1 MNPFLSLENQ
11 LLTTKFYVPVSLGPL
26 LSRPRLTSLLNESRK
41 YSLTLVSAA
50 AGFGKTTLL
59 STWSQSLPA
68 NSPRVAWVS
77 LDEEDNEPRLF
88 WTYILAAFNKQLP
101 ERFSSLLALLQ
112 SPQSPPLSTLLAE
125 LINLLV
131 EQTDHFLLIL
141 DDYQV
146 ITEPQVHSTLSYL
159 VEHLPAQL
167 RIILSTRAD
176 PPLPLVQLRARR
188 QVLEVRTDQLRCTAE
203 ETGAFFKVV
212 MGMQLPEE
220 TTQEVT
226 VRTEGWL
233 VGLQLL
239 TLSLPEQ
246 ANPLSLLKEVSGDQR
261 YILDY
266 LTQEVLGRQPQE
278 VRTFLLCT
286 SILGRLTTS
295 LCDAVMEHHDSQQ
308 MLQWLEGANLFV
320 VSLDSKRQWYRYH
333 ALFTEA
339 LQQQLEQTHAD
350 LMPILHHRASL
361 WYAQHNQTAEAIVH
375 ALYAKEW
382 SRAADLIEQM
392 LLPLLSLTWGASK
405 HVLITIKKWLE
416 LLPVD
421 MMHSRPSLCYVSAL
435 LLYQI
440 TSHPML
446 EGWLDTAESMLTTVL
461 SMQMDEDGPSSMS
474 IQENLLGGVLS
485 FRALMRMMTEADGQ
499 AALRLCQRAFTL
511 FSPDNLAARTHSL
524 LLHGISYSSTSV
536 NDGVM
541 AVETDLQAISLAQV
555 SGQNSLIILAMAST
569 ALHMR
574 RMGQLHQPYRLIQ
587 QAIELNQQS
596 GDLISPEAGLA
607 AARQAPILCE
617 WNKLD
622 EALALAQEA
631 ISLSQQGESL
641 VSLIYIAH
649 GYAALL
655 HIALSRGDLKVAQ
668 RALQASED
676 LGTQLNQGLYLEA
689 CSDLF
694 TIDQIRL
701 WLACGA
707 LDQATRWVEERD
719 ITERHSNPYIYERE
733 EVAYVRVLFAKQ
745 QPDLALERL
754 EPVLQRATTGQ
765 RWGHV
770 IEIRLLQ
777 ALAHQMLQEE
787 VQALQALWEAVRL
800 AEPEGY
806 IRSFVDEGAAMEALL
821 YQLRK
826 RERKD
831 GPTPY
836 LDTVIAAFQQERRAG
851 IQAGEPSKAQ
861 WLPEPLSERE
871 LEVLQLLVQGMS
883 NLEIAQQ
890 LVIAVDTV
898 KRHISHIFSKLGV
911 HNRTQAARQAREL
924 GLYDEWTNQRTD

>member
-26 LSRPRLTSLLNESRK
+26 LSRPRLTSLLNESLK
-41 YSLTLVSAA
+41 YPLTLVSAA

-68 NSPRVAWVS
+68 NHPRVAWVS

-88 WTYILAAFNKQLP
+88 WTYILTAFNKQLP
-101 ERFSSLLALLQ
+101 GRFSSLLALLQ

-176 PPLPLVQLRARR
+176 PPLPLVQLRARGHM
-188 QVLEVRTDQLRCTAE
+188 LEVRTDQLRCTAA
-203 ETGAFFKVV
+203 ETGAFFQVV
-212 MGMQLPEE
+212 MGIQFPEE

-266 LTQEVLGRQPQE
+266 LTQVILQQQSQE
-278 VRTFLLCT
+278 MRMFLLST
-286 SILGRLTTS
+286 SILGQLSAS
-295 LCDAVMEHHDSQQ
+295 LCDAVMEQTGSQRA
-308 MLQWLEGANLFV
+308 LEQLERANLFV

-333 ALFTEA
+333 ALFAEV
-339 LQQQLEQTHAD
+339 LSYWLEQTQPD
-350 LMPILHHRASL
+350 FMLTLHHRASL
-361 WYAQHNQTAEAIVH
+361 WYAEHGQTTQAILH
-375 ALYAKEW
+375 ALHAKEW
-382 SRAADLIEQM
+382 DLVADLIEGMSSQLLRLAWGVSLHKLTILHQWLKQLPTEIVGSRPLLCLACTVMLWTVASSSMQQAWLSTAEATLTASLTAQM
-392 LLPLLSLTWGASK
+392 HDEASSKTIRDLLGSVIGFRAVLQSYQQHAEAALPLCQQALSLLSEHNFLARCQVAVAQVWAYSNSVANDASAA
-405 HVLITIKKWLE
+405 
-416 LLPVD
+416 
-421 MMHSRPSLCYVSAL
+421 M
-435 LLYQI
+435 
-440 TSHPML
+440 
-446 EGWLDTAESMLTTVL
+446 ES
-461 SMQMDEDGPSSMS
+461 S
-474 IQENLLGGVLS
+474 
-485 FRALMRMMTEADGQ
+485 
-499 AALRLCQRAFTL
+499 
-511 FSPDNLAARTHSL
+511 
-524 LLHGISYSSTSV
+524 
-536 NDGVM
+536 
-541 AVETDLQAISLAQV
+541 LQAIALAEAAGQPTLIIGMMGVAVVQMLGMGRLSEIQRLAQQAMQLGEQPGGCKLPDV
-555 SGQNSLIILAMAST
+555 SLLAFYQAEVWRERNQLDAACSLM
-569 ALHMR
+569 
-574 RMGQLHQPYRLIQ
+574 
-587 QAIELNQQS
+587 E
-596 GDLISPEAGLA
+596 
-607 AARQAPILCE
+607 
-617 WNKLD
+617 
-622 EALALAQEA
+622 EA
-631 ISLSQQGESL
+631 ISLGEQLESFA
-641 VSLIYIAH
+641 SFGSIFY
-649 GYAALL
+649 GYALSL
-655 HIALSRGDLKVAQ
+655 RVRLSRGELDAACAVLRKI
-668 RALQASED
+668 ED
-676 LGTQLNQGLYLEA
+676 IGRSMEPSLYLLV
-689 CSDLF
+689 CSCF
-694 TIDQIRL
+694 VVTDQVRL
-701 WLACGA
+701 WLACGE
-707 LDQATRWVEERD
+707 LDRATHWAEQLEIKESHGTPFTR
-719 ITERHSNPYIYERE
+719 ERE
-733 EVAYVRVLFAKQ
+733 EATRVRILLATG
-745 QPDLALERL
+745 QPTLALQRL
-754 EPVLQRATTGQ
+754 EPVLHRATTGQ

-777 ALAHQMLQEE
+777 ALAYQMLQEE
-787 VQALQALWEAVRL
+787 MQALQALSEAVRL

-806 IRSFVDEGAAMEALL
+806 IRSFVDEGVPMETLF

-851 IQAGEPSKAQ
+851 IQAGEPTMAQ
-861 WLPEPLSERE
+861 LLPEPLSERE

-898 KRHISHIFSKLGV
+898 KRHMSHIFSKLGV
-911 HNRTQAARQAREL
+911 HNRMQAERQAREL
-924 GLYDEWTNQRTD
+924 GLLGEED